1 MKKRLF
7 AILVSVSLL
16 SQEGIKWLWTE
27 FNG

>member
-7 AILVSVSLL
+7 ATLVSVSLL
-16 SQEGIKWLWTE
+16 SNDGIKWLWTE

>member
-7 AILVSVSLL
+7 ANISFCFTSFND
-16 SQEGIKWLWTE
+16 GIKWLWTE